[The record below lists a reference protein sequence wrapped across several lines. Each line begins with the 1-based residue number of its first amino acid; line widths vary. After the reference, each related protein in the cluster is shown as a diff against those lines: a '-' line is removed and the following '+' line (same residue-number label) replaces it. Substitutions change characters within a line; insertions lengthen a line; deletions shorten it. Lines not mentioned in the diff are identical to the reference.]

1 MNRAQRR
8 KLGIKKKP
16 DLEKKIGLF
25 DKLPDHCTNCLC
37 PYDKKDKKMAMT
49 WSVVVREKEGKVNLY
64 CPKCW
69 DEMGDDKILKLSKK
83 VPQFKNKYNEEG
95 LVYYGIKGTM
105 ENVLHCKTFCKAMEA
120 GDDR

>member
-25 DKLPDHCTNCLC
+25 DKLPKQCTNCDT
-37 PYDKKDKKMAMT
+37 PYDKKSKEMAKT

-64 CPKCW
+64 CPTCW
-69 DEMGDDKILKLSKK
+69 DNAHKFIKEVKEKLNESKS
-83 VPQFKNKYNEEG
+83 
-95 LVYYGIKGTM
+95 
-105 ENVLHCKTFCKAMEA
+105 
-120 GDDR
+120 